1 MTNLE
6 KRFLPYCDH
15 EYANME
21 DNATNCADT
30 ANEYLIEVLEW
41 LSKNEFNIDYYVRL
55 GKAEEIIKEFEKS
68 QE

>member
-15 EYANME
+15 EYANRE
-21 DNATNCADT
+21 DNAVNCADAT
-30 ANEYLIEVLEW
+30 YEYMTLFIEWV
-41 LSKNEFNIDYYVRL
+41 SKNEFNINYYVRL
-55 GKAEEIIKEFEKS
+55 NKTHQIIKQFEKS

>member
-6 KRFLPYCDH
+6 KRFLPYCGH
-15 EYANME
+15 ESANRE
-21 DNATNCADT
+21 DNAANCADT
-30 ANEYLIEVLEW
+30 ANNYLIEVIEW

-55 GKAEEIIKEFEKS
+55 GKTNEIIKEFEKS